1 MFLLVHVSI
10 RTHRSIPNLTQC
22 SIGLLDLVTILFLYQ
37 IKEQERELRVLVLGL
52 DNAGKT
58 TIVKALCGQSLRDIE
73 PTLGFQ
79 IHSLEFLG
87 YHLNL
92 WDIGGQSSIRA
103 YWRNYFEQT
112 DGIVWVI
119 DSLDVSRLELVRIE
133 LQKVLQQ
140 ERLAGASLLIWANK
154 QDLQGSLTTDQIAQ
168 ALHLS
173 SLASSSK
180 GDSGTHSSDDAT
192 NDRVVPGNDDHPSSW
207 SDRHWSIHA
216 CSAVTGEGL
225 LEGMDW
231 LVKDIGDRIFLLS

>member
-1 MFLLVHVSI
+1 
-10 RTHRSIPNLTQC
+10 
-22 SIGLLDLVTILFLYQ
+22 
-37 IKEQERELRVLVLGL
+37 
-52 DNAGKT
+52 
-58 TIVKALCGQSLRDIE
+58 
-73 PTLGFQ
+73 
-79 IHSLEFLG
+79 LEFLG

-119 DSLDVSRLELVRIE
+119 DSLDVSRLDLVREE

-140 ERLAGASLLIWANK
+140 ERLVGASLLIWANK
-154 QDLQGSLTTDQIAQ
+154 QDLQGSFSTEQIAE

-173 SLASSSK
+173 PLSR
-180 GDSGTHSSDDAT
+180 SD
-192 NDRVVPGNDDHPSSW
+192 RGHGNDSTEGAGPVKENATETSAAWTH
-207 SDRHWSIHA
+207 RHWSIHA
-216 CSAVTGEGL
+216 CSAVKGEGL